1 MQLAVRQ
8 RHRLQMAN
16 LPPQDG
22 DSYQP
27 ISDDNKAELLR
38 QFHDDTK
45 QETGQAEAAPEYGDV
60 EALSNDTK
68 AEAIAIAREILE
80 KLKIVYEDISLLDL
94 ITITESDI
102 LDDFSEDVHDL
113 QALFEFQVDMALQI
127 DPALAND
134 PDVALA
140 GDALSMMSAVTRA
153 YKKKKSG
160 QITEEMLSLMAQK
173 EVQNAEHRNSQLKD
187 KTINKLAEDV
197 ERGLN
202 KVQEKTRDAQR
213 QMTPESLDLRL
224 EQGLESRGVSPETS
238 QKQQQAQ
245 QQQAQQ
251 QQRGAQTAQAQQLVQ
266 SMRQVS
272 QGQQGQQLS
281 GQMQVQARR
290 AAGSGMV
297 QEVVRRRLQQQ
308 LKSQN
313 QPPVGQAQGAQAQQQ
328 NAQRQQQQQ
337 AQQQQQQQQMQQ
349 AWRVQQ
355 QVLRRAMQ
363 RQMQRLQEMARIRAL
378 QKASSA
384 HEHDPHHDHHH
395 DHHHEQGH
403 HPLAQ
408 KPAIPNLFG
417 GKTAAG
423 KGDLSKLLAGADLSG
438 LKNNLSTVDASQSV
452 VGPRSAKDTIR
463 EIQATQNPQNP
474 NGQRPDDLP
483 PIPPKK
489 GPLVG
494 M

>member
-1 MQLAVRQ
+1 
-8 RHRLQMAN
+8 MAN
-16 LPPQDG
+16 IPPQEG

-134 PDVALA
+134 PEVALA
-140 GDALSMMSAVTRA
+140 GDALSMMTAVTRA

-173 EVQNAEHRNSQLKD
+173 EIQNAEQRNSQLQN
-187 KTINKLAEDV
+187 KTVDKLAEDV

-251 QQRGAQTAQAQQLVQ
+251 QQRGIQTAQAQQLVQ

-272 QGQQGQQLS
+272 QGQQGQQMS

-308 LKSQN
+308 LKSQT
-313 QPPVGQAQGAQAQQQ
+313 QPPAGQAQGAQAQQQ

-337 AQQQQQQQQMQQ
+337 AQQQQMQQ

-378 QKASSA
+378 QKASNA
-384 HEHDPHHDHHH
+384 HHDHDHHH
-395 DHHHEQGH
+395 DHHHEQGAH

-408 KPAIPNLFG
+408 KPAMPSLFG
-417 GKTAAG
+417 GKPGAG

-438 LKNNLSTVDASQSV
+438 LKNNLSTVDAGQSV
-452 VGPRSAKDTIR
+452 VGPRTAKDTIR